1 MVIHYPVLFILLNQ
15 FQHFIYQILHY
26 LLEQGK
32 HQLNLVFNLYVLFFF
47 RDFKVV
53 KINLNDDSNK
63 MKYFDGHQAPIL
75 ALNVYEDKRWLV
87 TKDLFLYIKENEIGS
102 F

>member
-1 MVIHYPVLFILLNQ
+1 MCRV
-15 FQHFIYQILHY
+15 
-26 LLEQGK
+26 
-32 HQLNLVFNLYVLFFF
+32 FF

-87 TKDLFLYIKENEIGS
+87 TKKFFLYKRKSNR
-102 F
+102 FF

>member
-32 HQLNLVFNLYVLFFF
+32 HQLHLVFIFYVSCFF

-87 TKDLFLYIKENEIGS
+87 TKKFFLYKRKSNR
-102 F
+102 FF